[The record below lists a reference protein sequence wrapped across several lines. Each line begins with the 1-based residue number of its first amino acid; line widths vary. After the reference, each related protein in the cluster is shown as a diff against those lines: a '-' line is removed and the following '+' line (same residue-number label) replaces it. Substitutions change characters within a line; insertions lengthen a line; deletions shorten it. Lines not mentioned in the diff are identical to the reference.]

1 MISIWLLK
9 KRQGVFLKL
18 GNRVGNQPLKAFLS
32 LSHFQSVVS
41 NANDYGRLF
50 LITKNY
56 LADESCFPHG
66 DDFKGEQKCVSL
78 KLLSCTS
85 HTGHSKTC
93 WVLFIF

>member
-32 LSHFQSVVS
+32 LSYFQSVVS
-41 NANDYGRLF
+41 NANYYGRLF
-50 LITKNY
+50 LISKNY

-66 DDFKGEQKCVSL
+66 DDFKGEQKICFV
-78 KLLSCTS
+78 K
-85 HTGHSKTC
+85 
-93 WVLFIF
+93 VVVMY